1 MGLHNQRAWGSVV
14 LWIHTSQYLV
24 TGEGELCPFP
34 PPCVCLN
41 PPQGDELITAC
52 TYNTEDRTKVT
63 VVSAAART
71 PRGQQLHPEVQ
82 ARRGGGTR
90 AWIGAESQPPRMGC
104 CSWDA
109 KVLIEKW
116 CLPL

>member
-63 VVSAAART
+63 VVSAAARV
-71 PRGQQLHPEVQ
+71 PRGQQLHPKVQ
-82 ARRGGGTR
+82 ARGVGGHVHGL
-90 AWIGAESQPPRMGC
+90 GLNHSPQG
-104 CSWDA
+104 WDA
-109 KVLIEKW
+109 AAGMPR
-116 CLPL
+116 C